1 MARDRYH
8 EAAKN
13 ALIEDG
19 WTITHDPLRLAIGR
33 RQAYIDL
40 GAKDLVEASQN
51 GRTIAVEIKSFL
63 NPSLL
68 DDLYHA
74 IGQYKLYQVA
84 LAEREPDT
92 KLYLALPSTAWQI
105 IEDDKISIFFD
116 WLQINLLI
124 FNPVTNQTVKWINQT
139 DTAN

>member
-1 MARDRYH
+1 MARDLYH

-13 ALIEDG
+13 ALINDG
-19 WTITHDPLRLAIGR
+19 WIITHDPLRIAVGR

-40 GAKDLVEASQN
+40 GAKDLVEAERD

-74 IGQYKLYQVA
+74 IGQYSVYNLA
-84 LAEREPDT
+84 LDEREPDT
-92 KLYLALPSTAWQI
+92 MLYLALPSTAWKI
-105 IEDDKISIFFD
+105 IEEDQISDFFERLGVRVIVFD
-116 WLQINLLI
+116 
-124 FNPVTNQTVKWINQT
+124 PVTKLLVKWIN
-139 DTAN
+139 